1 MSQRSISCFNCQSD
15 LMFSRA
21 YVPLP
26 VRALAYIVFA
36 MSGKSLVWPGNIC
49 KRCAPQIWLTA
60 TAMVV
65 VCSAIAAYFLG

>member
-26 VRALAYIVFA
+26 VRALAFVGRA
-36 MSGKSLVWPGNIC
+36 MVGKSLAWPGNIC
-49 KRCAPQIWLTA
+49 KRCAPRLWS
-60 TAMVV
+60 V
-65 VCSAIAAYFLG
+65 AIALVVICGAAAVFVLG